1 MSPDAVVAEPDRGFL
16 RRMTLATAWGE
27 GLDGFDLGV
36 LSVVLPL
43 ISTSLGMS
51 PVWAGL
57 IGASSLIGIFFGSR
71 SWAI

>member
-1 MSPDAVVAEPDRGFL
+1 MTPGDEPTAPQDGRTL

-43 ISTSLGMS
+43 ISTELGMS
-51 PVWAGL
+51 PVWA
-57 IGASSLIGIFFGSR
+57 ACSAPR
-71 SWAI
+71 R